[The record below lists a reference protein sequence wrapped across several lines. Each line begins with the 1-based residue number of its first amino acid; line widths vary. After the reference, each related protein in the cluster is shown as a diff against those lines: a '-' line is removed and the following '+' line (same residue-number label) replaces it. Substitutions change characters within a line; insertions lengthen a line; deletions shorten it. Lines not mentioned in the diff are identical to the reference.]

1 MERCSVRPRGA
12 TEGTREYTGDL
23 SVVGD
28 QRMQTMPT
36 IHARHP
42 VVALGAL
49 GLTLALGFSACNK
62 VPYTGRSQVVA
73 LSLDAEAQL
82 GADAFTEI
90 LAAESVIPSGDL
102 RNQVATVAGGVAETA
117 PAPFSSLDWDF
128 KLINSESV
136 NAFALPGGK
145 VGVYTGILPVLS
157 NEAGLAS
164 VLGHEVGHVV
174 ARHSAER
181 ITGMLALQSALTAA
195 DIGLSNTELHDEL
208 MALLGLG
215 ATVGVV
221 LPFSRANEL
230 ESDYLGGI
238 FMAKAGFEPNE
249 SWAVWERMSALG
261 GGGSIAIFSTHP
273 SNSKRIERLKEEQ
286 PTFQK
291 YYKSAKTK
299 NGRGDDLRID
309 LVPAA
314 PQGQGATKG
323 EDTGSTDS
331 GSTGGKGEGSGADS
345 GDAGSTGG
353 KGESKGES
361 KGDAASSATDSG
373 STSKPSTKEDTDEG
387 SSGSGSTKGRG
398 RR

>member
-1 MERCSVRPRGA
+1 MS
-12 TEGTREYTGDL
+12 
-23 SVVGD
+23 
-28 QRMQTMPT
+28 T
-36 IHARHP
+36 IDVRHP
-42 VVALGAL
+42 LVALGAL

-90 LAAESVIPSGDL
+90 LAAETVIPSGDL
-102 RNQVATVAGGVAETA
+102 HSQVATVASGVADRA
-117 PAPFSSLDWDF
+117 PAPFNGLTWDF
-128 KLINSESV
+128 QLINNEAV

-208 MALLGLG
+208 MGLLGLG

-261 GGGSIAIFSTHP
+261 GGSPIAIFSTHP
-273 SNSKRIERLKEEQ
+273 SNAKRIERLKEEQ

-291 YYKSAKTK
+291 YYRSAKTK
-299 NGRGDDLRID
+299 NGRGADLRID

-323 EDTGSTDS
+323 DGGSSSGGKGDSDGGTTSGGQGDDS
-331 GSTGGKGEGSGADS
+331 GSSSGGKGDS
-345 GDAGSTGG
+345 GSSSGG
-353 KGESKGES
+353 KGESATSNATDSGTTDS
-361 KGDAASSATDSG
+361 GSTDSG
-373 STSKPSTKEDTDEG
+373 STSKPSTKGESD
-387 SSGSGSTKGRG
+387 SSGSGSSKGRG